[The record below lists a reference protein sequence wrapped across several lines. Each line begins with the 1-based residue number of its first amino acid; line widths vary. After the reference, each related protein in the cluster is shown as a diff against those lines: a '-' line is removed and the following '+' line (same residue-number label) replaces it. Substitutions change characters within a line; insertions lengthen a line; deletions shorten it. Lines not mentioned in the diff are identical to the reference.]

1 MFLET
6 LISMSL
12 CQGKV
17 SPSTVQTVD
26 MYSFILH
33 VPGSSVLLLV
43 LFLRMDYQE
52 EYMVEIDPSRKSY
65 LNNRKDT

>member
-1 MFLET
+1 MN
-6 LISMSL
+6 
-12 CQGKV
+12 
-17 SPSTVQTVD
+17 
-26 MYSFILH
+26 SFILH

-65 LNNRKDT
+65 LNNRKDTIHILLHKSADCGFRRFFLLGEV

>member
-1 MFLET
+1 
-6 LISMSL
+6 
-12 CQGKV
+12 
-17 SPSTVQTVD
+17 

-65 LNNRKDT
+65 LNNRKDTSRIHILLHKSADCGFRRFFLLGEV

>member
-1 MFLET
+1 
-6 LISMSL
+6 
-12 CQGKV
+12 
-17 SPSTVQTVD
+17 

-52 EYMVEIDPSRKSY
+52 EYMVEIDPSCKSY